1 MQTMNM
7 TTDYWTA
14 TANAAVSNIKI
25 TQPTPKEPVT
35 LYSDDG
41 SMYQG
46 HVNKDGEKHGQGT
59 LKTEIYIT
67 GVVGDENSHLM
78 KWTEFSGNWLN
89 GVMHGTGVMRKMSG
103 NGDVIVVH
111 DGMWDAGVPIIN
123 PAPANAADAK
133 EMRDMKSNEHKY
145 GLCKMCDTGLNDQ
158 SEFVIADGF
167 ICMKCWDPVDEAD
180 DEYYRGCSSPQR
192 GDYDHHEEAS

>member
-1 MQTMNM
+1 MKKIELVSKSIWNKSVTLPTTRRTMQSMHMNT

-14 TANAAVSNIKI
+14 TAMAATKTKTKTPI
-25 TQPTPKEPVT
+25 TI
-35 LYSDDG
+35 YHDDG

-46 HVNKDGEKHGQGT
+46 HVNEDGEKHGQGT
-59 LKTEIYIT
+59 LKTGIYIT

-78 KWTEFSGNWLN
+78 KWTEFSGNWFN

-111 DGMWDAGVPIIN
+111 DGMWAAGVPIIN
-123 PAPANAADAK
+123 PAPVHVDEDDEN
-133 EMRDMKSNEHKY
+133 
-145 GLCKMCDTGLNDQ
+145 
-158 SEFVIADGF
+158 
-167 ICMKCWDPVDEAD
+167 PVDEDDENQVDEDD
-180 DEYYRGCSSPQR
+180 DEYYRGCSSPRR